1 MVSEE
6 FLNTKKY
13 TLVSIHVLV
22 KLEEKHVHDIKRP
35 RVTASQISPL
45 KIDESLS
52 ICEE

>member
-6 FLNTKKY
+6 FLNTKKH

-35 RVTASQISPL
+35 RETASQILIIEWLEREPL
-45 KIDESLS
+45 ALL
-52 ICEE
+52 